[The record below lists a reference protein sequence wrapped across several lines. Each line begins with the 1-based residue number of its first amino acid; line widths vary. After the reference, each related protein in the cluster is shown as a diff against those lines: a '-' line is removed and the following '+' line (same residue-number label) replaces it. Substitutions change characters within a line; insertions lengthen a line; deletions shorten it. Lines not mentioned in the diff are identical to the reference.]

1 MKNIF
6 RISLVVALFS
16 TIIISCEEDPLP
28 GENYQDQFV
37 GNWNVLEKTGINA
50 PQNYVVEI
58 VRGGTQDEIFIKGLY
73 NNPSIQVKAELF
85 GLELD
90 IPFQTSEGI
99 SFIGSGQANIGFD
112 QITIDFKANDG
123 SGDDQVRAVLAP

>member
-1 MKNIF
+1 MKSIF
-6 RISLVVALFS
+6 RISLIVTLFS
-16 TIIISCEEDPLP
+16 LAVVSCVEDPP
-28 GENYQDQFV
+28 TGENYQDQFV

-50 PQNYVVEI
+50 PQSYVVEI

-73 NNPSIQVKAELF
+73 NNPAIMVKAELF

-90 IPFQTSEGI
+90 IPFQWSDSI
-99 SFIGSGQANIGFD
+99 SFTGSGQANIGFD

-123 SGDDQVRAVLAP
+123 SGDDQVRAILAP